1 MKLRVFAFVCALLSA
16 SCPAVVNSKSTS
28 IPPSDL
34 VPYTSIPGPTG
45 SAVLS
50 AFPAKSTN
58 ATAIADPLNEKITP
72 VSALGQKGEAYLGS
86 LEQAY
91 NASTYNATGNVSTLS
106 NSSSTGNVTNTTT
119 IINPLNDTIL
129 PVNNLGTKGDAYLA
143 SLGQA
148 YNASS
153 NATTNFSATASG
165 PSQPLPTDKAPISQ
179 QKDECVG
186 KCTSDVY
193 NACCSANQ
201 SSCQKAQDCWCG
213 HVENICPA
221 TSTKRALFSRIQ
233 KRDHKEDQIR
243 SACTTVRSRN
253 HASPC

>member
-179 QKDECVG
+179 QKDE
-186 KCTSDVY
+186 
-193 NACCSANQ
+193 
-201 SSCQKAQDCWCG
+201 
-213 HVENICPA
+213 
-221 TSTKRALFSRIQ
+221 IQ

-243 SACTTVRSRN
+243 SACTTECLILQGLDNYVTRKTKSGQSWGVSN
-253 HASPC
+253 ALGCMAQPDDGDIVGCNNANF